1 MQEGRIARLVDLVGQ
16 WTSYLFVIVVAITAY
31 EVVMRYLFNAPTIW
45 VHELAVALAATC
57 FVVGGPVV
65 HQRQQHITITV
76 IYERMGPAAQRWSR
90 VVSSVLTLVFGVL
103 LTFAAWQ
110 QARLALLSGE
120 TSGTA
125 LNWPFPVYLKTLF
138 LVAAAV
144 LTVQSSVH
152 LVEDVRRLLAR
163 GAGRG

>member
-1 MQEGRIARLVDLVGQ
+1 MQEGRIARLVDRVGS

-57 FVVGGPVV
+57 FVVGGPLV

-90 VVSSVLTLVFGVL
+90 VVSS
-103 LTFAAWQ
+103 
-110 QARLALLSGE
+110 
-120 TSGTA
+120 
-125 LNWPFPVYLKTLF
+125 
-138 LVAAAV
+138 
-144 LTVQSSVH
+144 
-152 LVEDVRRLLAR
+152 
-163 GAGRG
+163 

>member
-1 MQEGRIARLVDLVGQ
+1 
-16 WTSYLFVIVVAITAY
+16 
-31 EVVMRYLFNAPTIW
+31 
-45 VHELAVALAATC
+45 
-57 FVVGGPVV
+57 
-65 HQRQQHITITV
+65 
-76 IYERMGPAAQRWSR
+76 MGPAAQRWSR

-103 LTFAAWQ
+103 LTYAAWQ

-144 LTVQSSVH
+144 LTVQSAVH
-152 LVEDVRRLLAR
+152 LFQDVRRLRAR
-163 GAGRG
+163 GA